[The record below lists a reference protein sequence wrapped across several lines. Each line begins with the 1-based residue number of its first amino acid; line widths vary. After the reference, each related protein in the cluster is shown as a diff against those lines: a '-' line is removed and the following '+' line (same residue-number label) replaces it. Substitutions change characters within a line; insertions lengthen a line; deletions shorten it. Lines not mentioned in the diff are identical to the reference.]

1 VVAAKHWIYSTLE
14 LIIAFIVGN
23 IPFDCTEEQLI
34 DVFKEVGPVES
45 FRYVELITAEIS
57 PLHEY

>member
-1 VVAAKHWIYSTLE
+1 MHVTTY
-14 LIIAFIVGN
+14 IVGN

-45 FRYVELITAEIS
+45 FRCVII
-57 PLHEY
+57 PQIRDQC